1 MRIYTI
7 GAGTPTPTPE
17 RFGSAHVVAVG
28 GQHIMFDCG
37 PATTHKLVQS
47 GLRPTQI
54 DQLFFTHHHF
64 DHDADYPGFL
74 LCRWDQGAGLVNE
87 LQVFGPSPTRV
98 ITDRLIGEEGAFVF
112 DWKARVNHVPSQV
125 LHTKRG
131 GTLPRL
137 PPAPAVTDI
146 TPGFVHTAPEYTVT
160 SALAEHAQP
169 WLDSLAY
176 RVDSED
182 GSVVITGDTGPC
194 ESIVELARGADAM
207 LTMCWDHQADILD
220 EELLGT
226 TGTVDAA
233 EMAQRAGV
241 KRLVLVHSGPSF
253 SAPGSHE
260 TAVADMARIYD
271 GEIIWAEELRSFE
284 ISARTYRRR
293 AVSATGLVVPS
304 PFISRAIRGA
314 P

>member
-1 MRIYTI
+1 MRVHTI

-28 GQHIMFDCG
+28 GQHILFDCG
-37 PATTHKLVQS
+37 PATTHKLVKS
-47 GLRPTQI
+47 GLLPTQI
-54 DQLFFTHHHF
+54 GQLFFTHHHF

-74 LCRWDQGAGLVNE
+74 LCRWDQGAGLVDE
-87 LQVFGPSPTRV
+87 LQVFGPSPTRL
-98 ITDRLIGEEGAFVF
+98 ITDRLIGEQGAFVF
-112 DWKARVNHVPSQV
+112 DWKARVNDIGSQATHV
-125 LHTKRG
+125 KRG
-131 GTLPRL
+131 GALPRR

-146 TPGFVHTAPEYTVT
+146 TPGFVHTASEYTVT
-160 SALAEHAQP
+160 SALADHAQP

-176 RVDSED
+176 RVDSEE

-207 LTMCWDHQADILD
+207 LAMCWEHQDDMLG
-220 EELLGT
+220 EWLFGT

-233 EMAQRAGV
+233 RMAQRAGV
-241 KRLVLVHSGPSF
+241 ERLVLVHSGPSF
-253 SAPGSHE
+253 GAPGSHE
-260 TAVADMARIYD
+260 KAVADIARIYD

-284 ISARTYRRR
+284 VRARTYRRR
-293 AVSATGLVVPS
+293 AVPAVAEAVP
-304 PFISRAIRGA
+304 PVHLTAIRDA